1 MNAFFIHKEMRK
13 ERGCHV
19 AAAPVQHRRPWGR
32 RLRFGDGKEKAPRQG
47 GASLTWLGN
56 RPQISGADDSYR
68 SERGRRGLA
77 SKKKPRRSGAK
88 SKGTSRSKQA
98 TSGLYAVRRVS
109 SNLLLRCKNI
119 SSVRRSSR
127 KIAPPKR
134 GEVLRIPP
142 MAGDASGLLLP
153 TSCRPRRRPAQAP
166 KCRPSGRYGCTG
178 PANTHFAG
186 QPNVATQPP
195 CLARAAASHFKAA
208 GAAIRKK
215 KAPRQGG
222 AVRLEYRPMAR
233 RRAEHTPPAGC
244 RLSP

>member
-1 MNAFFIHKEMRK
+1 MNAFFIQNEMRK

-56 RPQISGADDSYR
+56 RPQISGADDSCR

-134 GEVLRIPP
+134 GGLENSAYGRRCERLTPP
-142 MAGDASGLLLP
+142 DQLSSTAS
-153 TSCRPRRRPAQAP
+153 
-166 KCRPSGRYGCTG
+166 
-178 PANTHFAG
+178 
-186 QPNVATQPP
+186 
-195 CLARAAASHFKAA
+195 ARA
-208 GAAIRKK
+208 GAQVPPKS
-215 KAPRQGG
+215 GG
-222 AVRLEYRPMAR
+222 TTVRVRPIPILPDNLMSQHS
-233 RRAEHTPPAGC
+233 RRA
-244 RLSP
+244 